1 MDKLKET
8 RKRYGYQEKRLIL
21 EEHFNSGLS
30 LSAISRKYQVHPVT
44 LYNWKRSLC
53 MSDKDANSS
62 SIPSNIEE
70 ILAENERLKKRN
82 KHLEKAVSN
91 LTIDNSILTDAIEIM
106 KKKSQERA
114 LLKQQK
120 RS

>member
-1 MDKLKET
+1 MDKLREI
-8 RKRYGYQEKRLIL
+8 RRRYGYQEKRMIL

-30 LSAISRKYQVHPVT
+30 LSAISRKYQIHPVS

-53 MSDKDANSS
+53 MSDKETKPM
-62 SIPSNIEE
+62 SISGNVEE

-120 RS
+120 KS